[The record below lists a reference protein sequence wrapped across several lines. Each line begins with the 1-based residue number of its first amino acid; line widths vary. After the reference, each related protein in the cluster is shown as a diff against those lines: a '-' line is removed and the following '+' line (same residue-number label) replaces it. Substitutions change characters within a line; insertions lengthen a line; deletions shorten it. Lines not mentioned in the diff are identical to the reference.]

1 MEITTLTATER
12 NNIWRMLDRQQQE
25 VFLKYMRIQMSD
37 RLSTRPFLVQPG
49 GGCTPLTST
58 TTGTHGKLDWLVG
71 RRLNVRVGG
80 PCAIN
85 TSSKALAGPK
95 NTSSSDRLTLHN
107 T

>member
-37 RLSTRPFLVQPG
+37 RLLNQTFSGAARWRLYAVNIDY
-49 GGCTPLTST
+49 
-58 TTGTHGKLDWLVG
+58 DWDARKAGLASR